1 MGKTLGIVFI
11 AIGVGILFLAGAW
24 ALSNTGLEGS
34 AKVLVLAFG
43 FVIAAPL
50 IGVGVVSLAK
60 GMKDAGE
67 EGVIAK
73 QRKLLSLVMTQGK
86 INLPDAALEL
96 KSTRNEVKQL
106 VYDLIGKQLFS
117 GYVDWDAG
125 MLYSEEASKLKTGK
139 CPKCGGE
146 LTLAG
151 KGLVKCA
158 YCGTEVFSSQ

>member
-1 MGKTLGIVFI
+1 MGKTFGIVLIGIGLGI
-11 AIGVGILFLAGAW
+11 LLLAGAW
-24 ALSNTGLEGS
+24 ALSNAGLDPS
-34 AKVLVLAFG
+34 ARVLVLAFG
-43 FVIAAPL
+43 FIVAAPMIG
-50 IGVGVVSLAK
+50 IGVIGLAK
-60 GMKDAGE
+60 AMRDSGE

-73 QRKLLSLVMTQGK
+73 QRKLLSMVMTQGK

-96 KSTRNEVKQL
+96 RMTRDQVKQL

-125 MLYSEEASKLKTGK
+125 MLYSEESSKLKTGR

-151 KGLVKCA
+151 KGLIKCA

>member
-1 MGKTLGIVFI
+1 MGKIVGFVLIAFGLGVF
-11 AIGVGILFLAGAW
+11 FLAGAW
-24 ALSNTGLEGS
+24 ALSNAGLDP
-34 AKVLVLAFG
+34 AARVLVLAFG
-43 FVIAAPL
+43 FVVAAPVT
-50 IGVGVVSLAK
+50 GF
-60 GMKDAGE
+60 
-67 EGVIAK
+67 GVIALVRAMRESEEGAVIAR

-96 KSTRNEVKQL
+96 RSTRDQVKQM

-151 KGLVKCA
+151 KGLVKCP
-158 YCGTEVFSSQ
+158 YCGTEVFTSQ

>member
-1 MGKTLGIVFI
+1 MGKTLGTVLI
-11 AIGVGILFLAGAW
+11 AIGLGILFLAGAW
-24 ALSNTGLEGS
+24 AFSNAGLDPS
-34 AKVLVLAFG
+34 ARVLALAFG
-43 FVIAAPL
+43 FVVAAPL
-50 IGVGVVSLAK
+50 VGLGVVALAK
-60 GMKDAGE
+60 AIREAGE
-67 EGVIAK
+67 DAVIAR

-96 KSTRNEVKQL
+96 RATRDQVKQM